1 MTDINSISEPYSA
14 FDGMIEYILRQ
25 QFIDKEK
32 ILDRTKKLSI
42 HIPGSE
48 NVIKK
53 TGDIFRN
60 SLQLATE
67 GKWEDYLA
75 YTLENLQM
83 KDDFSIILENFKSE
97 HQKGSLPNQEGSVLP
112 YSVVFLILI
121 KEIKKLIQDRIYDE
135 LYNRI
140 GQILSECGIC
150 DKNPSRGYL
159 DSMVSTYGPQ
169 FSLVLNLEILHYF
182 SRVLDEE
189 LDSLDKIIKERF
201 NELVNMIKKEDES

>member
-1 MTDINSISEPYSA
+1 VTDINNIPEPYSA

-25 QFIDKEK
+25 QFIDKEN

-60 SLQLATE
+60 SLQLAME
-67 GKWEDYLA
+67 GKWEDYLTF
-75 YTLENLQM
+75 TLENLQM
-83 KDDFSIILENFKSE
+83 RDDFDIILENFKLDY
-97 HQKGSLPNQEGSVLP
+97 QKGSLPNQEGSVLP
-112 YSVVFLILI
+112 YSVVFMILI

-135 LYNRI
+135 LCNRI
-140 GQILSECGIC
+140 GQILAECGIC
-150 DKNPSRGYL
+150 EENPSRGYL

-169 FSLVLNLEILHYF
+169 FSLILNLEILRYF
-182 SRVLDEE
+182 SKTLDEE
-189 LDSLDKIIKERF
+189 IDPLDKIIKEQF
-201 NELVNMIKKEDES
+201 NKLINTIKKEERS